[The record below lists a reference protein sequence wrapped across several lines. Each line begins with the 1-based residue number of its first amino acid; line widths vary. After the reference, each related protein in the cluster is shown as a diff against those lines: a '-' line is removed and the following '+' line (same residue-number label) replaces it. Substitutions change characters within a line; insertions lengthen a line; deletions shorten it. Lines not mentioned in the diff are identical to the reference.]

1 MFTKNAILAVLV
13 VMVTGAMAADKPAV
27 EARLKMEAC
36 AQGKTEV
43 VVVAQESAPVAA
55 FGWHDGTTKPAV
67 AARRARE
74 EAPAAVAVAEHAVT
88 DGGYHPVG
96 DVGYQ
101 RVESYGVP
109 AVDMGTKPAV
119 RARQKN

>member
-36 AQGKTEV
+36 AQGKTD
-43 VVVAQESAPVAA
+43 VVAQESAPVAA
-55 FGWHDGTTKPAV
+55 LDSNDGTTKPAV

-74 EAPAAVAVAEHAVT
+74 EAPAAVAVAEHPVT
-88 DGGYHPVG
+88 DVGYHPVV

-119 RARQKN
+119 QARQK